1 MHLMKER
8 LVIFSCIAVFVSWY
22 MFTGYMI
29 VVSIQADYRMLLL
42 LLLPISVIVYF
53 ILKVIRQMKKTMHV
67 K

>member
-1 MHLMKER
+1 MKER

>member
-8 LVIFSCIAVFVSWY
+8 LVIFISIAVFVSWY

-29 VVSIQADYRMLLL
+29 VVSIQADNRMLLL

>member
-42 LLLPISVIVYF
+42 LLLPISIIVYF
-53 ILKVIRQMKKTMHV
+53 ILKVIKQMKKTMHV